1 MHDLLTLARFELRY
15 HFRQPYFYGLLLL
28 MVAQGG
34 TTGTLNYGLVADVN
48 LLTNAPALLYLGFAN
63 VGPLLVAAVALLT
76 GQALLR
82 DRDYRVGGYLYTLPI
97 AERAYFSGQFLGILG
112 ISFLLGFG
120 YALGLLTVPLW
131 VNGPLGSWPAGPFVG
146 AFVGVL
152 LPNLLVVV
160 CLSFALTAL
169 FRHIGG
175 AYLALLTLILGSTL
189 LQLGYTSVVGL
200 DWVHLLDPFGAISI
214 RQAVETMTTTDKNT
228 GWLYTPDLL
237 YMNRLLWL
245 GLSGWLLT
253 RADGR
258 LSFQYM
264 LDLGKRWSVPPFWLS
279 IYRRIVPEGSHVSH
293 SPIEKSDSIP
303 IITRSFTLLTR
314 CKTVLYLAV
323 VDARWLVRQPAVAV
337 GLLLLA
343 LGIVAYALGF
353 GDAPAGPLSGGQRL
367 LPFTSRMTAI
377 RLPMHLYISLFLVVF
392 TGELIHRNRT
402 SGAWY
407 LVDATPQPG
416 WVLLLGNAGAMLLLA
431 TAIASVLLATGLGL
445 QLADGQTPIDWPL
458 YARDLLTDGLLRYVQ
473 LIALATLVSAVVTNR
488 LAGHGLVLI
497 GLGLLTFFDD
507 KSEGMAWWLY
517 SILPGSR
524 LYSDITGYSLFTSLR
539 PVTALLWTTTAAG
552 LLLLAVRLAQ
562 RGVLVGPRLLLRR
575 AMGGLNGPYVASLG
589 LLTCGGP
596 GCLYWLKNTT
606 DSGVTYS
613 QSVGMITPYNT
624 TTQQIGVG
632 SGQRVNVIYHFVH
645 PQNVLAVQAAVARA
659 LQQGSRWLGAFPHQT
674 LHISETP
681 FSPNPLA
688 STPAFVSLPERDGWM
703 TNTAHPDDAGQL
715 ALAVTKQVLNQWIGQ
730 GLTTINPAQSGLL
743 TDGLAGYLAL
753 RVVQAKLGED
763 WLKRR
768 LGRQEAL
775 YRRGRGQTSGRE
787 PVVMEAPGGSYVAT
801 AKAPASLT
809 CIGEVWGHEALC
821 RQIGRFYKSQHDRQT
836 SPAAYVDD
844 LQMALPN
851 DYKYAVNYLR
861 ERPQFSFAIETVWDN
876 DDRIGVRVVAEETLD
891 DGLGHTHEKLPG
903 DYIPIA
909 LLDDAGRVIHREL
922 MVPLV
927 AGRDLKSKAFYLP
940 RPVNVASVVI
950 DPLGAWPEANRAD
963 NRKLLVRKL

>member
-15 HFRQPYFYGLLLL
+15 HFRQPYFYGLWLL
-28 MVAQGG
+28 MVAQGAA
-34 TTGTLNYGLVADVN
+34 TDTLNYGQVADVN

-76 GQALLR
+76 GQALPR
-82 DRDYRVGGYLYTLPI
+82 DRDYRVGGYLYALPI

-120 YALGLLTVPLW
+120 YTLGLLTVPLW
-131 VNGPLGSWPAGPFVG
+131 VNGPLGGWPVG
-146 AFVGVL
+146 SFIGTFMGVL

-160 CLSFALTAL
+160 CLLFALTAL

-189 LQLGYTSVVGL
+189 LQLGYASVVGL

-214 RQAVETMTTTDKNT
+214 REAVETMTTTDKNA
-228 GWLYTPDLL
+228 GWPDTPDLL
-237 YMNRLLWL
+237 YLNRLLWL

-264 LDLGKRWSVPPFWLS
+264 LDLGKRWAVPLVWS
-279 IYRRIVPEGSHVSH
+279 TIYRHVAPDGSRVSH

-303 IITRSFTLLTR
+303 IIIRSFTPLTR
-314 CKTVLYLAV
+314 CKTVFYLAV
-323 VDARWLVRQPAVAV
+323 ADARWLVRQPAVAV

-407 LVDATPQPG
+407 LVDATPQPN
-416 WVLLLGNAGAMLLLA
+416 WVLLLGNVGAMLLLA
-431 TAIASVLLATGLGL
+431 AAITTVLLLTGVGL
-445 QLADGQTPIDWPL
+445 QLTNAQTPIDWPL
-458 YARDLLTDGLLRYVQ
+458 YARDLLTDGLLRYAQ
-473 LIALATLVSAVVTNR
+473 LIALAALVSAVITNR
-488 LAGHGLVLI
+488 LVGHGLVI
-497 GLGLLTFFDD
+497 IVLGLLTFFDD
-507 KSEGMAWWLY
+507 KSDGMAWWLY

-524 LYSDITGYSLFTSLR
+524 LYSDITGYGLFTSLR
-539 PVTALLWTTTAAG
+539 PVAALLWTMTAAG

-562 RGVLVGPRLLLRR
+562 RGVLVGPQTLLRR
-575 AMGGLNGPYVASLG
+575 GMRGLARPYIASL
-589 LLTCGGP
+589 LLLVIVDL
-596 GCLYWLKNTT
+596 GCVYWLKNMVNF
-606 DSGVTYS
+606 GLTYS
-613 QSVGMITPYNT
+613 QSVDTITPYNT
-624 TTQQIGVG
+624 TTQQVG
-632 SGQRVNVIYHFVH
+632 MGPDQRVNVIYRYVH
-645 PQNVLAVQAAVARA
+645 PQNVLAVQVAVARA
-659 LQQGSRWLGAFPHQT
+659 LQEGSHWLGAFPHQT

-715 ALAVTKQVLNQWIGQ
+715 ALAITKQVLNQWLANGF
-730 GLTTINPAQSGLL
+730 TITRAQSAGLL
-743 TDGLAGYLAL
+743 TDGLVGYLAL
-753 RVVQAKLGED
+753 RVVQAKLGDD
-763 WLKRR
+763 WLKRQ
-768 LGRQEAL
+768 LARQDVF
-775 YRRGRGQTSGRE
+775 YRRERGQNGGRE
-787 PVVMEAPGGSYVAT
+787 PVVVDAPGGSYVAI

-821 RQIGRFYKSQHDRQT
+821 QQIGQFYKSGRGRQT
-836 SPAAYVDD
+836 SPEAYVHD
-844 LQMALPN
+844 LQMALPD
-851 DYKYAVNYLR
+851 DYKYAVSYLR
-861 ERPQFSFAIETVWDN
+861 ERPQFSFAISTIWTDE
-876 DDRIGVRVVAEETLD
+876 DRLGVRVIAQKTFD
-891 DGLGHTHEKLPG
+891 DGLGHTQETLPS
-903 DYIPIA
+903 DYIPIEI
-909 LLDDAGRVIHREL
+909 LDNAGRIIYREL
-922 MVPLV
+922 VMPII
-927 AGRDLKSKAFYLP
+927 AGRDLPSKALWFH
-940 RPVNVASVVI
+940 RPANAASVVI
-950 DPLGAWPEANRAD
+950 DPLGAWPEANRTN
-963 NRKLLVRKL
+963 NRKLLVRRL